1 MLFSRLEA
9 YARREKGGK
18 LPVPVNFLL
27 DEFPSIG
34 KLGDFKR
41 SIAFTRSFGMQCQ
54 VLIQSVAQLA
64 DMYPRHEWEEIA
76 ACCDAT
82 ICLGVNDPTSAK
94 FISEK
99 CGMTTIQ
106 VTNNQS
112 PQTPLFSPLQ
122 NNIRPYSMT
131 RSNTQRAL
139 MQPDEV
145 LRLDNA
151 QCIVLLRGQYPML
164 LYKITPEEFAAFDQL
179 RPVSITDYP
188 AKPSEDDAEDTP
200 PEPEPPQ
207 PPEPPSEQP
216 SGPPEAEPQ
225 TSWGNLSSL
234 PRYPL
239 IYPDED
245 GYDTT
250 GIRDIRLT
258 DAQVD
263 AIQDTLDTMRNDEKP
278 NHDNSKGDAAL

>member
-1 MLFSRLEA
+1 M
-9 YARREKGGK
+9 
-18 LPVPVNFLL
+18 
-27 DEFPSIG
+27 
-34 KLGDFKR
+34 
-41 SIAFTRSFGMQCQ
+41 
-54 VLIQSVAQLA
+54 AQLA
-64 DMYPRHEWEEIA
+64 DMCPRHEWEEIA

-112 PQTPLFSPLQ
+112 PQTPLLSPLQ

-151 QCIVLLRGQYPML
+151 QCLVLLRGQYPML
-164 LYKITPEEFAAFDQL
+164 LYKITPEEFAAFAQL
-179 RPVSITDYP
+179 RSVSITDYP
-188 AKPSEDDAEDTP
+188 AVQPEDDAEDTP
-200 PEPEPPQ
+200 EEPAPPQ
-207 PPEPPSEQP
+207 PPEQTPEPSPEQP
-216 SGPPEAEPQ
+216 PDPPDPKPK
-225 TSWGNLSSL
+225 TGWGDLSSL

-239 IYPDED
+239 IYPDEN

-250 GIRDIRLT
+250 GTRGIRLS

-263 AIQDTLDTMRNDEKP
+263 AIQGTLDTMRNDEKT
-278 NHDNSKGDAAL
+278 NYNNKGDAAL